1 MIRTNDTSLSSE
13 LHIIRAH
20 LLHYESLL
28 TDFNKSVVFIRE
40 TPNPAMDAIQ
50 QDSAKKV
57 NEKDLFRRECGNL
70 MSEIERLERSR
81 ETQHKR
87 LNNVMNL
94 VSLGTRARIAH
105 IADNSS
111 GF

>member
-20 LLHYESLL
+20 LLHYESLI
-28 TDFNKSVVFIRE
+28 TDFSKSVVFIRD
-40 TPNPAMDAIQ
+40 TPNPAMDTIQ
-50 QDSAKKV
+50 QDSSKKV
-57 NEKDLFRRECGNL
+57 NEKDLFKRECGNL

-81 ETQHKR
+81 EMQHKR
-87 LNNVMNL
+87 LNNVINL
-94 VSLGTRARIAH
+94 VRHKTCACIVQ
-105 IADNSS
+105 IADSSS

>member
-28 TDFNKSVVFIRE
+28 IDFNKSVIFLRD
-40 TPNPAMDAIQ
+40 TANPAMDSIQ
-50 QDSAKKV
+50 QDSATKGD
-57 NEKDLFRRECGNL
+57 EKELFEKECGNL
-70 MSEIERLERSR
+70 VTEIARLERSR
-81 ETQHKR
+81 DMQNKR

-94 VSLGTRARIAH
+94 VSLEIRACIV
-105 IADNSS
+105 
-111 GF
+111 